1 MASRR
6 DESFK
11 KKDRL
16 LSRREFLRVQ
26 RRGKKVVTRSL
37 VILCLPNKLG
47 RTRLGVA
54 VSKKVAN
61 SVKRN
66 RLKRIIREVFRK
78 MRDLFPENSDVVVI
92 PKKEAGGLGYHDLID
107 ELKRIRE
114 H

>member
-1 MASRR
+1 M
-6 DESFK
+6 
-11 KKDRL
+11 
-16 LSRREFLRVQ
+16 
-26 RRGKKVVTRSL
+26 
-37 VILCLPNKLG
+37 ILCLPNKLG

-66 RLKRIIREVFRK
+66 RLKRITREVFRK

-92 PKKEAGGLGYHDLID
+92 PKKEAGDLGYHDLVD
-107 ELKRIRE
+107 ELKRIRK